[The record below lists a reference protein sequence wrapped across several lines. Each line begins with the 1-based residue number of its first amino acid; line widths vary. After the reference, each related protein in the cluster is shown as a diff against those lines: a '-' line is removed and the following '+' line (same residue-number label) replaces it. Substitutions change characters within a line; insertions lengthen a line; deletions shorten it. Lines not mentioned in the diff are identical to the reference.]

1 MSFIL
6 SGVMGWP
13 IAHSLSPRL
22 HGFWL
27 KKYGI
32 EGAYLPLAV
41 KPENLSAA
49 ISGLSAL
56 GFSGCNI
63 TVPHKEA
70 VIPFVD
76 ELSARAKR
84 IGAVNTL
91 WFDAAGRLHG
101 DCTDGEGFLA
111 DLSAVF
117 PDWKEFKDSVVVI
130 GAGGAARAVLVALHD
145 VGCRN
150 IIVLNR
156 TRERA
161 EVMCSDLGIEAH
173 IAGLDWSGFSPRSL
187 LINTTSLGMKGQPP
201 LTLDLRALSA
211 DSLAYDLVYN
221 PAETPFLAASRQQGL
236 ATGNGL
242 GMLLHQAVPGF
253 EHWFGVRPEVDDEL
267 RAYMKAALPC

>member
-1 MSFIL
+1 MSLVL

-70 VIPFVD
+70 AIPFVD
-76 ELSARAKR
+76 ELSVRAKR

-91 WFDAAGRLHG
+91 WLDAAGRLHG

-117 PDWKEFKDSVVVI
+117 PDWKQFKDSVVVI

-145 VGCRN
+145 AGCRN

-161 EVMCSDLGIEAH
+161 EAVCSDLGIETR
-173 IAGLDWSGFSPRSL
+173 IADLDWSGFSPHSL

-236 ATGNGL
+236 ATSNGL